1 MNITKVFGF
10 ILALHLGV
18 ILVLFIQPGCH
29 STDIEPPTQS
39 DYQVNTLGSKD
50 LASSE
55 SDLELVYGDNSNAEL
70 ISSSS
75 ISAFNEIND
84 EVITVSVIDE
94 SLDTYE
100 IKSGDTLWDLAKS
113 FDTTVNEL
121 CELNNISKNTILRIG
136 NKIKVPRAGESQM
149 PVTKESALDYQ
160 PSIYE
165 GSGKAYKVVS
175 GDSLSKIAS
184 RFDLS
189 IASIKAINGLSSDMI
204 YAGQELLLPIDTSTV
219 SVNEIEGVTLDV
231 NPTPVP
237 GEAPIVITSEDLE
250 LSKSTP
256 DQGISIDG
264 VEPIINE
271 ASQVVIPDI
280 DAIPE
285 VDYRRMEADTE

>member
-39 DYQVNTLGSKD
+39 DYQANTL
-50 LASSE
+50 ASTD
-55 SDLELVYGDNSNAEL
+55 SDLESVYGDNSISEP
-70 ISSSS
+70 ITSSSVS
-75 ISAFNEIND
+75 VLNEIND

-94 SLDTYE
+94 SLDTYK

-121 CELNNISKNTILRIG
+121 CELNSISKNSILRIG
-136 NKIKVPRAGESQM
+136 SEIKVPRSGESLM
-149 PVTKESALDYQ
+149 PVTKESALDFQ
-160 PSIYE
+160 PSNYE
-165 GSGKAYKVVS
+165 GTGKAYKVVS
-175 GDSLSKIAS
+175 GDSLSKIAT
-184 RFDLS
+184 RFDLTV
-189 IASIKAINGLSSDMI
+189 ASIKAINGLSSDMI
-204 YAGQELLLPIDTSTV
+204 YAGQELLLPLDNSSVSLNEVESVILNADST
-219 SVNEIEGVTLDV
+219 L
-231 NPTPVP
+231 VP
-237 GEAPIVITSEDLE
+237 EEAPIVIGSENLV
-250 LSKSTP
+250 
-256 DQGISIDG
+256 QGEAISEQEIS
-264 VEPIINE
+264 VEGAEPVVNE